1 MTRRH
6 RRQIA
11 AGTFAL
17 AAFYLAVI
25 FGFYAIGGHYD

>member
-1 MTRRH
+1 MN

-17 AAFYLAVI
+17 AAFYLTVI
-25 FGFYAIGGHYD
+25 FSLYAIGGTP

>member
-1 MTRRH
+1 MNRRH

-17 AAFYLAVI
+17 AAFYLTVI
-25 FGFYAIGGHYD
+25 FILYAIGGTP